1 MKGLDAG
8 KGVTATAVEKLL
20 KAKSEAKAAARTAWG
35 SATAY
40 MLVYAVL
47 FTCSC

>member
-1 MKGLDAG
+1 M
-8 KGVTATAVEKLL
+8 EKLL

-40 MLVYAVL
+40 MLVYVNYSHLHSKFSFSAVL
-47 FTCSC
+47 QSILI